1 VLLSPRYWSKILNT
15 EMVSI
20 TENEFKQISSLLY
33 KNFGINL
40 TDNKQTLVRGR
51 LNKIIRT
58 KGYGNFTNYY
68 NARKE
73 DKSGLLQVELADN
86 LSTNHSYFFR
96 ENEHF
101 KYLTSTTLPEIE
113 ASHKLKEP
121 SELRIWC
128 AGSAAGEEPYT
139 LAILLKEYFGK
150 KLTNIKP
157 VILATDISTS
167 ALSAAKSGI
176 YSQFKLKSLPSK
188 YLDKDF
194 NNMGT
199 GKYSVKSSLRDL
211 ILFKRLNL
219 MRDTFPFSNKFDI
232 IFCRNVMI
240 YFDKITR
247 DTLISKYHTNLTS
260 NGILFIGHSETI
272 GRNSDQFNYLIPAV
286 YRKKL

>member
-1 VLLSPRYWSKILNT
+1 MNT
-15 EMVSI
+15 DMVSI
-20 TENEFKQISSLLY
+20 TEKEFKQIATLLY
-33 KNFGINL
+33 SNFGINL

-68 NARKE
+68 NAIKE
-73 DKSGLLQVELADN
+73 DKSGMLQIELADN

-101 KYLTSTTLPEIE
+101 KYLTTNTLPEIE
-113 ASHKLKEP
+113 ATQRLKEP

-128 AGSAAGEEPYT
+128 AGCAAGEEPYT
-139 LAILLKEYFGK
+139 LAILLKEYFGRR
-150 KLTNIKP
+150 LPDIKP

-167 ALSAAKSGI
+167 ALSAAKAGI
-176 YSQFKLKSLPSK
+176 YTEDKLKSMPKK
-188 YLDKDF
+188 YLDKYF

-199 GKYSVKSSLRDL
+199 GKYSVKPDLRSL

-240 YFDKITR
+240 YFDKPTR
-247 DTLISKYHTNLTS
+247 ETLISKYHTNLTS

-272 GRNSDQFNYLIPAV
+272 GRNSSQFQYLIPAV
-286 YRKKL
+286 YRKK

>member
-1 VLLSPRYWSKILNT
+1 
-15 EMVSI
+15 MVSI
-20 TENEFKQISSLLY
+20 TEKEFKQIASLLY
-33 KNFGINL
+33 SNFGINL

-68 NARKE
+68 NAIKE
-73 DKSGLLQVELADN
+73 DKSGMLQIELADN

-101 KYLTSTTLPEIE
+101 KYLTTNTLPEIE
-113 ASHKLKEP
+113 ATQRLKEP

-128 AGSAAGEEPYT
+128 AGCAAGEEPYT
-139 LAILLKEYFGK
+139 LAILLKEYFGRR
-150 KLTNIKP
+150 LPDIKP

-167 ALSAAKSGI
+167 ALSTAKAGI
-176 YSQFKLKSLPSK
+176 YTEDKLKSMPKK
-188 YLDKDF
+188 YLDKYF

-199 GKYSVKSSLRDL
+199 GKYSVKPDLRSL

-247 DTLISKYHTNLTS
+247 ETLISKYHTNLTS

-272 GRNSDQFNYLIPAV
+272 GRNSSQFQYLIPAV
-286 YRKKL
+286 YRKK

>member
-1 VLLSPRYWSKILNT
+1 
-15 EMVSI
+15 MVQI
-20 TENEFKQISSLLY
+20 TEKEFRQISSLLY
-33 KNFGINL
+33 RNFGIDL
-40 TDNKQTLVRGR
+40 TEKKQTLVRGR

-68 NARKE
+68 NAINE
-73 DKSGLLQVELADN
+73 DKSGMLQIELADH

-101 KYLTSTTLPEIE
+101 KYLTINTLPEIE
-113 ASHKLKEP
+113 RSNILNAP

-128 AGSAAGEEPYT
+128 AGCAAGEEPYT
-139 LAILLKEYFGK
+139 LAILLKEYFGN
-150 KLTNIKP
+150 KLSDTKP

-176 YSQFKLKSLPSK
+176 YSQDKLKSMPVK
-188 YLDKDF
+188 YLNKYF
-194 NNMGT
+194 NKIGN
-199 GKYSVKSSLRDL
+199 GKYSVKTSLRNL

-219 MRDTFPFSNKFDI
+219 MRDTFPFKNKFNI

-240 YFDKITR
+240 YFDKKTR
-247 DTLISKYHTNLTS
+247 ETLISKYYLNLID

-272 GRNSDQFNYLIPAV
+272 GRNSSQFKYLMPAV
-286 YRKKL
+286 YTKKL

>member
-1 VLLSPRYWSKILNT
+1 MINT
-15 EMVSI
+15 DMVPI
-20 TENEFKQISSLLY
+20 TEKEFKQISSLLY
-33 KNFGINL
+33 RNFGINL
-40 TDNKQTLVRGR
+40 TDKKQTLVRGR

-68 NARKE
+68 NAIKE
-73 DKSGLLQVELADN
+73 DKSGMLQIELADK

-101 KYLTSTTLPEIE
+101 KYLTTNTLPEIE
-113 ASHKLKEP
+113 RSNILKNP

-128 AGSAAGEEPYT
+128 AGCAAGEEPYT
-139 LAILLKEYFGK
+139 LAILLKEYFGN
-150 KLTNIKP
+150 KLVDNKP

-176 YSQFKLKSLPSK
+176 YPQERLKSMPAK
-188 YLDKDF
+188 YLDKYF
-194 NNMGT
+194 NKMGN
-199 GKYSVKSSLRDL
+199 GKYSVKSSLRNL

-219 MRDTFPFSNKFDI
+219 MRDSFPFKNRFDI

-240 YFDKITR
+240 YFDKETR
-247 DTLISKYHTNLTS
+247 ETLISKYYINLID

-272 GRNSDQFNYLIPAV
+272 GRNSSQFKYIIPAV
-286 YRKKL
+286 YRKK

>member
-1 VLLSPRYWSKILNT
+1 MNT
-15 EMVSI
+15 DMVSI
-20 TENEFKQISSLLY
+20 TEKEFKQIASLLY
-33 KNFGINL
+33 RNFGINL

-68 NARKE
+68 NAIKE
-73 DKSGLLQVELADN
+73 DKSGMLQIELADN

-101 KYLTSTTLPEIE
+101 KYLSSNVIPEIE
-113 ASHKLKEP
+113 ASKRLKEP

-128 AGSAAGEEPYT
+128 AGCAAGEEPYT

-150 KLTNIKP
+150 KLADIKP

-167 ALSAAKSGI
+167 ALSTAKTGI
-176 YSQFKLKSLPSK
+176 YTYDKLKSMPAK
-188 YLDKDF
+188 YLDRYF

-199 GKYSVKSSLRDL
+199 GKYSVKPDLRNL

-240 YFDKITR
+240 YFDKETR
-247 DTLISKYHTNLTS
+247 ENLILKYYSNLIN

-272 GRNSDQFNYLIPAV
+272 GRNSSQFQYIIPAV
-286 YRKKL
+286 YRKK

>member
-1 VLLSPRYWSKILNT
+1 MNT

-20 TENEFKQISSLLY
+20 TEKEFKQIATLLY
-33 KNFGINL
+33 GNFGINL

-58 KGYGNFTNYY
+58 KGYENFTNYY
-68 NARKE
+68 NAIKE
-73 DKSGLLQVELADN
+73 DKTGMLQIELADK

-96 ENEHF
+96 ENDHF
-101 KYLTSTTLPEIE
+101 KYLSTNTLPEIE
-113 ASHKLKEP
+113 KSQRLKEP

-128 AGSAAGEEPYT
+128 AGCAAGEEPYT
-139 LAILLKEYFGK
+139 LAILLKEHFGK
-150 KLTNIKP
+150 RLTNNKP

-176 YSQFKLKSLPSK
+176 YTQDKLKSMPNK
-188 YLDKDF
+188 YLDKYF

-199 GKYSVKSSLRDL
+199 GKYSVKPDLRNL

-247 DTLISKYHTNLTS
+247 ETLISKYFSNLID

-272 GRNSDQFNYLIPAV
+272 GRNSNQFKYLIPAV
-286 YRKKL
+286 YRKK

>member
-1 VLLSPRYWSKILNT
+1 
-15 EMVSI
+15 MVSI
-20 TENEFKQISSLLY
+20 TEKEFKQIAALLY
-33 KNFGINL
+33 SNFGINL

-51 LNKIIRT
+51 LNKIIKT

-68 NARKE
+68 NAIKE
-73 DKSGLLQVELADN
+73 DKSGMLQIELADN

-101 KYLTSTTLPEIE
+101 KYLTTNTLPEIE
-113 ASHKLKEP
+113 ASQKLKEP

-128 AGSAAGEEPYT
+128 AGCAAGEEPYT
-139 LAILLKEYFGK
+139 LAILLKEYFGRRMPEV
-150 KLTNIKP
+150 KP

-167 ALSAAKSGI
+167 ALSTAKAGI
-176 YSQFKLKSLPSK
+176 YTEDKLKSMPKK
-188 YLDKDF
+188 YLDKYF

-199 GKYSVKSSLRDL
+199 GKYSVKPDLRNL

-247 DTLISKYHTNLTS
+247 ETLISKYYTNLTS

-272 GRNSDQFNYLIPAV
+272 GRNSSQFQYLIPAV
-286 YRKKL
+286 YRKK

>member
-1 VLLSPRYWSKILNT
+1 MNT

-20 TENEFKQISSLLY
+20 TEKEFKQISSLLY
-33 KNFGINL
+33 SNFGINL

-68 NARKE
+68 NAIKE
-73 DKSGLLQVELADN
+73 DKTGMLQIELADN

-101 KYLTSTTLPEIE
+101 KYLSTNILPQIE
-113 ASHKLKEP
+113 SSKRLKEP

-128 AGSAAGEEPYT
+128 AGCAAGEEPYT
-139 LAILLKEYFGK
+139 LAILLKEYFSNR
-150 KLTNIKP
+150 LTDIKP

-167 ALSAAKSGI
+167 ALSSAKSGI
-176 YSQFKLKSLPSK
+176 YTQDKLKSMPAK
-188 YLDKDF
+188 YLDKYF
-194 NNMGT
+194 NNMGN
-199 GKYSVKSSLRDL
+199 GKYSVKPNLRKL

-219 MRDTFPFSNKFDI
+219 MRDSFPFSNKFDI

-240 YFDKITR
+240 YFDKETR
-247 DTLISKYHTNLTS
+247 ETLISKYYTNLTS

-272 GRNSDQFNYLIPAV
+272 GRNSPQFQYIIPAV
-286 YRKKL
+286 YRKK

>member
-1 VLLSPRYWSKILNT
+1 MVCWQCCRRRTLHSGNSFKRILWEKI
-15 EMVSI
+15 
-20 TENEFKQISSLLY
+20 
-33 KNFGINL
+33 
-40 TDNKQTLVRGR
+40 NKYQTC
-51 LNKIIRT
+51 N
-58 KGYGNFTNYY
+58 
-68 NARKE
+68 
-73 DKSGLLQVELADN
+73 
-86 LSTNHSYFFR
+86 
-96 ENEHF
+96 
-101 KYLTSTTLPEIE
+101 
-113 ASHKLKEP
+113 
-121 SELRIWC
+121 
-128 AGSAAGEEPYT
+128 
-139 LAILLKEYFGK
+139 
-150 KLTNIKP
+150 
-157 VILATDISTS
+157 STS

-176 YSQFKLKSLPSK
+176 YTQDKLKSMPTK
-188 YLDKDF
+188 YLDKYF

-247 DTLISKYHTNLTS
+247 DTLISKYHTNITS

>member
-1 VLLSPRYWSKILNT
+1 
-15 EMVSI
+15 MVSI
-20 TENEFKQISSLLY
+20 TEREFKQIASLLY
-33 KNFGINL
+33 ENFGINL

-51 LNKIIRT
+51 LNKIIKT

-68 NARKE
+68 NAIKE
-73 DKSGLLQVELADN
+73 DKSGTLQMELADN

-101 KYLTSTTLPEIE
+101 KYLTSNILPGIE
-113 ASHKLKEP
+113 ASHRLKEP

-128 AGSAAGEEPYT
+128 AGCAAGEEPYT

-150 KLTNIKP
+150 RLPDIKP

-167 ALSAAKSGI
+167 ALSSAKSGI
-176 YSQFKLKSLPSK
+176 YTQDKLKSIPAK
-188 YLDKDF
+188 YLDRYF

-199 GKYSVKSSLRDL
+199 GRYSVKPTLRNL

-219 MRDTFPFSNKFDI
+219 MKDTFPFSNKFDI

-240 YFDKITR
+240 YFDQDTR
-247 DTLISKYHTNLTS
+247 ETLISKYYTNLID

-272 GRNSDQFNYLIPAV
+272 GRKSPQFKYLIPAV
-286 YRKKL
+286 YRKK

>member
-1 VLLSPRYWSKILNT
+1 
-15 EMVSI
+15 MVSI
-20 TENEFKQISSLLY
+20 TEKEFKQIASLLY
-33 KNFGINL
+33 SNFGINL

-58 KGYGNFTNYY
+58 KGYGSFTNYY
-68 NARKE
+68 NAIKE
-73 DKSGLLQVELADN
+73 DKSGMLQIELADN

-101 KYLTSTTLPEIE
+101 KYLTTNILPEIE
-113 ASHKLKEP
+113 ASQKLKEP

-128 AGSAAGEEPYT
+128 AGCAAGEEPYT

-150 KLTNIKP
+150 RLPYVKP

-167 ALSAAKSGI
+167 ALSTAKTGI
-176 YSQFKLKSLPSK
+176 YTKDKLKSMPKK
-188 YLDKDF
+188 YLDRYF

-199 GKYSVKSSLRDL
+199 GKFSVKPDLRNL

-219 MRDTFPFSNKFDI
+219 MRDTFPFSNKFNI

-247 DTLISKYHTNLTS
+247 ETLISKYHSNLIK

-272 GRNSDQFNYLIPAV
+272 GRNSSQFQYLIPAV
-286 YRKKL
+286 YRRK

>member
-1 VLLSPRYWSKILNT
+1 
-15 EMVSI
+15 MVSI
-20 TENEFKQISSLLY
+20 TEKEFKQISSLLY
-33 KNFGINL
+33 TNFGINL

-68 NARKE
+68 NAIKE
-73 DKSGLLQVELADN
+73 DKTGILQIELADN

-101 KYLTSTTLPEIE
+101 KYLSTNILPEIE
-113 ASHKLKEP
+113 NYQKLKEP

-128 AGSAAGEEPYT
+128 AGCAAGEEPYT

-150 KLTNIKP
+150 KLPGTKP

-167 ALSAAKSGI
+167 ALSTAKSGI
-176 YSQFKLKSLPSK
+176 YTQDKLKSMPAK
-188 YLDKDF
+188 YIDKYF

-199 GKYSVKSSLRDL
+199 GKYSVKTNLREL

-240 YFDKITR
+240 YFDKETR
-247 DTLISKYHTNLTS
+247 ENLISKYYTNLTS

-272 GRNSDQFNYLIPAV
+272 GRNSSQFQYIIPAV
-286 YRKKL
+286 YRKKQ

>member
-1 VLLSPRYWSKILNT
+1 
-15 EMVSI
+15 MVSI
-20 TENEFKQISSLLY
+20 TEKEFKQISSLLY
-33 KNFGINL
+33 SNFGINL

-68 NARKE
+68 NAIKE
-73 DKSGLLQVELADN
+73 DKTGMLQIELADN

-101 KYLTSTTLPEIE
+101 KYLSTNILPQIE
-113 ASHKLKEP
+113 SSKRLKEP

-128 AGSAAGEEPYT
+128 AGCAAGEEPYT
-139 LAILLKEYFGK
+139 LAILLKEYFSNR
-150 KLTNIKP
+150 LTDIKP

-167 ALSAAKSGI
+167 ALSSAKSGI
-176 YSQFKLKSLPSK
+176 YTQDKLKSMPAK
-188 YLDKDF
+188 YLDKYF
-194 NNMGT
+194 NNMGN
-199 GKYSVKSSLRDL
+199 GKYSVKPNLRKL

-219 MRDTFPFSNKFDI
+219 MRDSFPFSNKFDI

-240 YFDKITR
+240 YFDKETR
-247 DTLISKYHTNLTS
+247 ETLISKYYTNLTS

-272 GRNSDQFNYLIPAV
+272 GRNSPQFQYIIPAV
-286 YRKKL
+286 YRKK

>member
-1 VLLSPRYWSKILNT
+1 
-15 EMVSI
+15 MVPI
-20 TENEFKQISSLLY
+20 TEKEFNQISSLLY

-40 TDNKQTLVRGR
+40 TDKKQTLVRGR

-68 NARKE
+68 KAINE
-73 DKSGLLQVELADN
+73 DKSGMLQIELADR

-101 KYLTSTTLPEIE
+101 KYLTINTLPEIE
-113 ASHKLKEP
+113 RSNVLGDP

-128 AGSAAGEEPYT
+128 AGCAAGEEPYT
-139 LAILLKEYFGK
+139 LAILLKEYFGN
-150 KLTNIKP
+150 KLSNTKP

-167 ALSAAKSGI
+167 ALSTAKSGI
-176 YSQFKLKSLPSK
+176 YSQDKLKSMPAK
-188 YLDKDF
+188 YLDRYF
-194 NNMGT
+194 NKIDN
-199 GKYSVKSSLRDL
+199 GKYSVKTSLRNL

-219 MRDTFPFSNKFDI
+219 MRDTFPFKNKFNI

-240 YFDKITR
+240 YFDKETR
-247 DTLISKYHTNLTS
+247 ETLISKYYINLID

-272 GRNSDQFNYLIPAV
+272 GRNSSQFKYIIPAV
-286 YRKKL
+286 YRKK